1 MSEAKKVRVMTPRG
15 FLHKASGKV
24 SADAFLVQHRAWL
37 ESGELAPIA
46 LPILRK
52 LDFQEI
58 MPTPALDEIR
68 GAVLDH
74 MLTKETKKAENAIL
88 NPAPAGKTKPWVATI
103 YDVKGNIQTRINA
116 KGEEEELQEGFDKSS
131 DADRWTDRRLV
142 EGASDWF
149 GVVSHTTITVKGE
162 PLSTIIMRDDAMAR
176 HFKTPKGPA
185 MKAQA
190 KSSGKLSFGV
200 KCNNDRAVFSKG

>member
-1 MSEAKKVRVMTPRG
+1 MSESKKPRVMTPRG

-24 SADAFLVQHRAWL
+24 SADAFLTQHRAWL
-37 ESGELAPIA
+37 ESGELAEVA

-58 MPTPALDEIR
+58 LPTPALDEIR

-88 NPAPAGKTKPWVATI
+88 NPAPAAKRKPWMATI
-103 YDVKGNIQTRINA
+103 YDAKGEIQTRINA
-116 KGEEEELQEGFDKSS
+116 KGEQEDLQETFDKSS
-131 DADRWTDRRLV
+131 DADRWTDRRLF

-149 GVVSHTTITVKGE
+149 GVVSHTTITIKGE
-162 PLSTIIMRDDAMAR
+162 PLSTIIMREDAIAR
-176 HFKTPKGPA
+176 ILQKPKGPA
-185 MKAQA
+185 MKSQA

-200 KCNNDRAVFSKG
+200 KVSNDRAVFSKG